1 MGKRPSL
8 SIEELYSYP
17 FYIEMAK
24 SNAISAERLSIY
36 ARALHNDPEVVADLK
51 FAHEADVNDYSIEDY
66 QNLGRLLSR
75 LMYTTAQK
83 TAIPNEPR
91 SLLKA
96 DSAMSDFNA
105 WYLQKVVYGKE
116 PFEDSLS
123 EYLKVSPCVKREADK

>member
-1 MGKRPSL
+1 MEKRPSL

-17 FYIEMAK
+17 VYIEMAK
-24 SNAISAERLSIY
+24 RNAISAERLSIY
-36 ARALHNDPEVVADLK
+36 ARALHKDPEVVADLK
-51 FAHEADVNDYSIEDY
+51 FAHESDVKDY
-66 QNLGRLLSR
+66 QNLGRLVSR

-91 SLLKA
+91 SMLKA
-96 DSAMSDFNA
+96 NSAMGDFNA